1 MKIKVQMLGFFK
13 KAGLLPQIYIFL
25 YLLIMFSGS
34 TVIRG
39 QVSNLIV
46 LLVACLAVMTL
57 SDRFGHL
64 AVYNWKDKIPFV
76 LIIIYVIF
84 LFWQML
90 YIAYEPTIVW
100 TYVKRYA
107 VVSLLLIFLPKI
119 DLAVCAVKFSKYYAF
134 LVACSIIICTAIAG
148 SKSGG
153 LVGDYQ
159 AAGMM
164 MSISC
169 ILFMI
174 DYFNDKDEKKNL
186 VGILLSVSGLFIS
199 GKRMFSLIAIFAF
212 VLIYLLS
219 ERENRKVRFWGALIL
234 LIIGATIL
242 YAAMPSA
249 RELFLRITELSG
261 NETNMTSGRNV
272 LWEKAIEIFNE
283 HKLYGIGFGGFQTYY
298 ENHYNIPGIQAFLTH
313 NIYYGLLSETGIIG
327 FGIYM
332 SLIVYMLY
340 KSFRLRKKV
349 RSINKYNVTYIYT
362 YSILMQLWFILYG
375 FTGNG
380 IYDANE
386 TFFYFSAVAMM
397 LSINQYCSK
406 YK

>member
-46 LLVACLAVMTL
+46 LLVACLAAMTL

-64 AVYNWKDKIPFV
+64 AVYNRKDKIPFV

-90 YIAYEPTIVW
+90 YIAYVPTIVW

-134 LVACSIIICTAIAG
+134 FVACSIIICTAITG

-186 VGILLSVSGLFIS
+186 VRTAILF
-199 GKRMFSLIAIFAF
+199 
-212 VLIYLLS
+212 
-219 ERENRKVRFWGALIL
+219 
-234 LIIGATIL
+234 
-242 YAAMPSA
+242 
-249 RELFLRITELSG
+249 
-261 NETNMTSGRNV
+261 
-272 LWEKAIEIFNE
+272 
-283 HKLYGIGFGGFQTYY
+283 
-298 ENHYNIPGIQAFLTH
+298 
-313 NIYYGLLSETGIIG
+313 
-327 FGIYM
+327 
-332 SLIVYMLY
+332 
-340 KSFRLRKKV
+340 
-349 RSINKYNVTYIYT
+349 
-362 YSILMQLWFILYG
+362 
-375 FTGNG
+375 
-380 IYDANE
+380 
-386 TFFYFSAVAMM
+386 
-397 LSINQYCSK
+397 
-406 YK
+406 

>member
-1 MKIKVQMLGFFK
+1 MKKIIKK
-13 KAGLLPQIYIFL
+13 ILLR
-25 YLLIMFSGS
+25 
-34 TVIRG
+34 IRG
-39 QVSNLIV
+39 EIPLEKLKSRGMKVGTDFWYGDNCTFDVSHCWLISIGNNV
-46 LLVACLAVMTL
+46 TFSSRVHLLAHDASLKKMT
-57 SDRFGHL
+57 GY
-64 AVYNWKDKIPFV
+64 AKIG
-76 LIIIYVIF
+76 LINIGI
-84 LFWQML
+84 
-90 YIAYEPTIVW
+90 T
-100 TYVKRYA
+100 
-107 VVSLLLIFLPKI
+107 
-119 DLAVCAVKFSKYYAF
+119 
-134 LVACSIIICTAIAG
+134 G

-234 LIIGATIL
+234 LIIGAAIL

-327 FGIYM
+327 FGIYV
-332 SLIVYMLY
+332 SLIVYMLC

-349 RSINKYNVTYIYT
+349 QSINKYNVTYIYT